1 MKKFVLYR
9 SLKGGKIDRDL
20 GKHELVGVEY
30 GEDIDAV
37 TDTLID
43 VVCDDL
49 AGLPEYEHCET
60 WAYAPEEMEDFRRT
74 KRYQYYMGALC
85 PLPTQRKIS
94 SMSTASLRRR
104 AADNRH
110 TG

>member
-1 MKKFVLYR
+1 MKKFVMYR

-74 KRYQYYMGALC
+74 KRYQYYMGGVVSPPNAKENILYEYGIIE
-85 PLPTQRKIS
+85 TESGK
-94 SMSTASLRRR
+94 
-104 AADNRH
+104 
-110 TG
+110 

>member
-49 AGLPEYEHCET
+49 AGLP
-60 WAYAPEEMEDFRRT
+60 
-74 KRYQYYMGALC
+74 
-85 PLPTQRKIS
+85 
-94 SMSTASLRRR
+94 
-104 AADNRH
+104 
-110 TG
+110 